1 MPGQKNRVIIDTNLW
16 ISFLLSD
23 KLLPLDKIISHHEIE
38 LIFSLELIDELVEV
52 TQRPRFRKYF
62 PIAYVQTLL
71 EKLQARST
79 TIKVTSEIEICRD
92 PEDNFLLALAKDSDA
107 HFLLT
112 GDNDLLV
119 MGSFGN
125 TKIITFIDFMKVHFK

>member
-1 MPGQKNRVIIDTNLW
+1 
-16 ISFLLSD
+16 
-23 KLLPLDKIISHHEIE
+23 LDKIISHHEIE

-79 TIKVTSEIEICRD
+79 TIKVTSEIEI
-92 PEDNFLLALAKDSDA
+92 
-107 HFLLT
+107 
-112 GDNDLLV
+112 
-119 MGSFGN
+119 
-125 TKIITFIDFMKVHFK
+125 